1 MLEEYLFALEVLAVP
16 EVLEVHVAPVALVAQ
31 DL

>member
-1 MLEEYLFALEVLAVP
+1 MLEEYRAALEVLAVP
-16 EVLEVHVAPVALVAQ
+16 EALEVHVAPVALVAQ